1 MSVCECEQED
11 TKRKL
16 LGQIDQVT
24 IYEHHCNLC
33 KKLSHHSAF
42 GYYNSSLG
50 REGEVIHFVNDL
62 LQDRPRSTQ
71 LGPDAYHG
79 NRHNNFSGHV
89 LFYVMDSTQVRSMAL
104 MEDNPKAPA
113 DILSELEESRAQT
126 YKNMRDPERQ
136 ANLNRV
142 IEALNKEI
150 HRHD

>member
-1 MSVCECEQED
+1 MSVCECEHED
-11 TKRKL
+11 TERKP

-71 LGPDAYHG
+71 LGPDSYHG
-79 NRHNNFSGHV
+79 SHV

-113 DILSELEESRAQT
+113 DILSELEETRQQT
-126 YKNMRDPERQ
+126 LKDMRDPDNR
-136 ANLNRV
+136 ANLNII